1 MYHYK
6 VVMTSLATS
15 DQESKMNSLA
25 AEGWEFITAN
35 IDGICA
41 YLYFKKQI

>member
-6 VVMTSLATS
+6 VVMTRSATS

-35 IDGICA
+35 VAGNYA